1 MEINVQEL
9 FNYFTSQTGIEIPL
23 NVLKIYSEG
32 KNNNSNFIRLF
43 KSHVEHLEKGILP
56 ELRILIS
63 EKFAFEILNLINK
76 YPVQDQYDVL
86 FSKLELYDLFFY
98 KGKKMK
104 EGLHTE
110 KLLIEEI
117 FYIVNDY
124 NYKKN
129 IFNFPLIQEA
139 YQNLDS
145 NPEVMKVILVLSGDC
160 GGESGLIVRGKNLG
174 YDTLYTHGE
183 SSEIEFNGQT
193 YEYDGYLFENYE
205 RLHKII
211 IESFK

>member
-9 FNYFTSQTGIEIPL
+9 FSHFTSQTGIEIPF
-23 NVLKIYSEG
+23 NVLKIYSDG

-43 KSHVEHLEKGILP
+43 RSDVENLKKGILP

-63 EKFAFEILNLINK
+63 EKFALKILKLINK

-86 FSKLELYDLFFY
+86 FNNLELYDPIY

-117 FYIVNDY
+117 FYMVNDY
-124 NYKKN
+124 DYTKN
-129 IFNFPLIQEA
+129 SFNFPLIQEA

-145 NPEVMKVILVLSGDC
+145 NPEIMKVILVLSGDC

-174 YDTLYTHGE
+174 YDTSYTHGE
-183 SSEIEFNGQT
+183 SSEIEFKGQT

-205 RLHKII
+205 RLHKLI
-211 IESFK
+211 IENFK

>member
-1 MEINVQEL
+1 MEINVQEQ

-63 EKFAFEILNLINK
+63 EKFAFEILNLINR
-76 YPVQDQYDVL
+76 YPAYDRYNIL
-86 FSKLELYDLFFY
+86 FNSLELYDPIY
-98 KGKKMK
+98 EGKKMK

-110 KLLIEEI
+110 KLLVELI
-117 FYIVNDY
+117 FYLVNDY
-124 NYKKN
+124 DYAKSSFK
-129 IFNFPLIQEA
+129 FPLIQEA

-145 NPEVMKVILVLSGDC
+145 NPEMMKVIFVLSGDC

-174 YDTLYTHGE
+174 YDTWYTHGE

-205 RLHKII
+205 RLHKLI
-211 IESFK
+211 IENFK